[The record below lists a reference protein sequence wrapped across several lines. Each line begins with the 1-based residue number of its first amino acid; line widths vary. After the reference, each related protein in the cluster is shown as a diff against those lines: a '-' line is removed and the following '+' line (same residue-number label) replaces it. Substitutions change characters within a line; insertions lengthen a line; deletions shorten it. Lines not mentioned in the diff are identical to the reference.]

1 MKELV
6 MLAPLLKHYKGYEY
20 FRECVRLVRENQ
32 MTLTAVTKE
41 LYLPVARKFH
51 TSSTCVERD
60 IRTLCSYVW
69 KHGGREVACR
79 HGFPDQER
87 APMNKICI
95 AMAVELGV
103 AVDQAQNQDFVPLIR
118 HKED

>member
-20 FRECVRLVRENQ
+20 FMECVRLVRENQ
-32 MTLTAVTKE
+32 MALTAVTKE
-41 LYLPVARKFH
+41 LYLPVASKFH

-60 IRTLCSYVW
+60 IRTLCSYAW

-79 HGFPDQER
+79 YGFPDQER

-95 AMAVELGV
+95 AMAVELCLSEDRV
-103 AVDQAQNQDFVPLIR
+103 QNQEFMSDLRPI
-118 HKED
+118 DD